1 MCSYGLTNSYF
12 FYEFIMIY
20 WLPAF
25 KVLNIWIF
33 YGYSMGYSMDILCV
47 LRKNMIK
54 PRFVVYFAV
63 KHTFHRAI
71 RHQQWQEGADGVSVW
86 TMTEKVIA

>member
-33 YGYSMGYSMDILCV
+33 YGYSMGYSMDILWIFYGYSMCIA
-47 LRKNMIK
+47 KK
-54 PRFVVYFAV
+54 YDQ
-63 KHTFHRAI
+63 T
-71 RHQQWQEGADGVSVW
+71 SVRRLFCCK
-86 TMTEKVIA
+86 THIS